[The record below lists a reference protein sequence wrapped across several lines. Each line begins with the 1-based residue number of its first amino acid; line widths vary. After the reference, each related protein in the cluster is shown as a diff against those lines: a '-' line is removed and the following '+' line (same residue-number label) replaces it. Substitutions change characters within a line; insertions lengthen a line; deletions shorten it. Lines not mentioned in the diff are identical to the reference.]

1 MTSPNSTPKLELLW
15 SQEFDSPQGA
25 SPDLTFWSYQIG
37 DGTDY
42 GIPGWGNQELE
53 YYTDT
58 QATMDGEGNLVLHAV
73 KNSQDAQDFM
83 CYYGPAQW
91 LSSRLATAGKLTFKY
106 GRIEARIKAPTGGGS
121 WPALWMLGTD
131 IEQNPWPQCGEID
144 IIELRGNAP
153 REVIGTVHGPDYF
166 GDNGN
171 GTSLWLDADVADE
184 FHTFTIDWL
193 PDSITWYFD
202 GRKYFAL
209 TAADVAPKEW
219 VFNHEFYLLLNLAV
233 GGGFAGEV
241 DPDLTSTQLVVDWI
255 RHYSIDGVGE
265 SLTH

>member
-1 MTSPNSTPKLELLW
+1 MSASFRSPKLQLLW
-15 SQEFDSPQGA
+15 SQEFDSALGTT
-25 SPDLTFWSYQIG
+25 PDMTYWSYQIG
-37 DGTDY
+37 DGTEY
-42 GIPGWGNQELE
+42 GIPGWGNSELE

-58 QATMDGEGNLVLHAV
+58 QATMDGQGNLVLHAV
-73 KNSQDAQDFM
+73 KTEPGDTDAQ

-91 LSSRLATAGKLTFKY
+91 LSSRLATAGKLGFKY

-121 WPALWMLGTD
+121 WPALWMLGSD
-131 IEQNPWPQCGEID
+131 IIANPWPQCGEID

-153 REVIGTVHGPDYF
+153 REVIGTVHGPEYF
-166 GDNGN
+166 GEEGN
-171 GTSLWLDADVADE
+171 GTSLWLDVDVAEE

-202 GRKYFAL
+202 GEQYFSL
-209 TAADVAPKEW
+209 TAAEVAPKEW
-219 VFNHEFYLLLNLAV
+219 VFNHDFYLLLNLAV

-241 DPDLTSTQLVVDWI
+241 DPHLTSAHLTIDWI

-265 SLTH
+265 SITY